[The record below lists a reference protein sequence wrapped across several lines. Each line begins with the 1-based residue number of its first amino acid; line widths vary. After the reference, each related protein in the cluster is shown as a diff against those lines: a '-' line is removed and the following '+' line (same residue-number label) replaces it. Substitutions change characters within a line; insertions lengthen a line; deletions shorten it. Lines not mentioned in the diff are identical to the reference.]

1 MGAKKTKLNKAILRE
16 LETRTHRK
24 KEKKMLFRNNYFSLY
39 FASGSPEEIKT
50 MCVSF
55 IR

>member
-1 MGAKKTKLNKAILRE
+1 
-16 LETRTHRK
+16 
-24 KEKKMLFRNNYFSLY
+24 MLFRNNYFSLY

-55 IR
+55 IRWKQEINYIVYL